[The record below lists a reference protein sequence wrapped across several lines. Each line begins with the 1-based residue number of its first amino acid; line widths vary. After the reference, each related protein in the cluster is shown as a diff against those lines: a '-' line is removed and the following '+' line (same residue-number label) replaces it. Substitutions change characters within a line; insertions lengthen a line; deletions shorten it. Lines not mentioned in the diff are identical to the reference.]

1 MINNIKNYFPLYLLF
16 FTPFL
21 LTIGIA
27 IVEFSVLFLI
37 IFFFIK
43 NRDISYYKDQKFLFL
58 ILFSIYI
65 GINALIQIDDNLKF
79 SSIFFFRF
87 CLLSLSICFLL
98 NYKKDF
104 SYESRQILSITF
116 LFFIF
121 LIIFDSYLQFFT
133 GKNSFGFQIY
143 FSRVSSIF
151 GSELILGSFFLKLL
165 PIIFFL
171 LFYSRTE
178 INKYYLVLTIFLSL
192 YFSVIYIAA
201 GRTSFFLML
210 LFVIIVIF
218 LIKDLRKILYSSLF
232 IFEIFIFS
240 IFLFEIG
247 KFNPGNRIFLKT
259 FNQIT
264 NYIYLEK
271 EDKIV
276 NKKIDEKKKN

>member
-1 MINNIKNYFPLYLLF
+1 M
-16 FTPFL
+16 
-21 LTIGIA
+21 
-27 IVEFSVLFLI
+27 
-37 IFFFIK
+37 
-43 NRDISYYKDQKFLFL
+43 
-58 ILFSIYI
+58 
-65 GINALIQIDDNLKF
+65 
-79 SSIFFFRF
+79 
-87 CLLSLSICFLL
+87 
-98 NYKKDF
+98 
-104 SYESRQILSITF
+104 
-116 LFFIF
+116 
-121 LIIFDSYLQFFT
+121 IIFDSYLQFFT

-232 IFEIFIFS
+232 ILAIFIFS
-240 IFLFEIG
+240 IFLFELG